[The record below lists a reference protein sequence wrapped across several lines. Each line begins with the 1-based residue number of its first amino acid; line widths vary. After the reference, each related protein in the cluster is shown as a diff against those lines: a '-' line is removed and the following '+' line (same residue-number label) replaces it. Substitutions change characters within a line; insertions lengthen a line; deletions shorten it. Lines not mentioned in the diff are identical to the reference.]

1 MLDPKGRAVALI
13 FEVTNH
19 QPQPLCV
26 ALAVAHRGMVPMR
39 PLPAVDRVLP
49 LASAVILVGG
59 SGSGSGWVAVTA
71 GCEKKKKLKDVRDEK
86 WSRVNELDFWKFV
99 DFFKKK
105 IGSGSGRFFLKKISK
120 FSFEKAVWDE
130 KCNCTNKSEFCRFVY
145 KNQIIS
151 STHKNWTMSTIFFM
165 ISHRF
170 HIKKNLYE
178 KNPISYVKKTHF
190 T

>member
-59 SGSGSGWVAVTA
+59 SGWVAVGWQWLLA
-71 GCEKKKKLKDVRDEK
+71 VKKKKKKKLKDVRDEK

-99 DFFKKK
+99 DFF
-105 IGSGSGRFFLKKISK
+105 LKKIRQ
-120 FSFEKAVWDE
+120 W
-130 KCNCTNKSEFCRFVY
+130 
-145 KNQIIS
+145 Q
-151 STHKNWTMSTIFFM
+151 WQIFF
-165 ISHRF
+165 
-170 HIKKNLYE
+170 KKNF
-178 KNPISYVKKTHF
+178 KIQF
-190 T
+190 

>member
-99 DFFKKK
+99 DFF
-105 IGSGSGRFFLKKISK
+105 LKKIRQ
-120 FSFEKAVWDE
+120 W
-130 KCNCTNKSEFCRFVY
+130 
-145 KNQIIS
+145 Q
-151 STHKNWTMSTIFFM
+151 WQIFF
-165 ISHRF
+165 
-170 HIKKNLYE
+170 KKNF
-178 KNPISYVKKTHF
+178 KIQF
-190 T
+190 